1 MDKRIVLSKQDL
13 LRLRALFGTYASL
26 SGMDRENLLDLK
38 DEIERAAIVEM
49 EQLPADVVTL
59 DSRVQVRDVETNLR
73 TTYQL
78 VLPSQANLA
87 NGRVSV
93 LAPLGTALLGFREG
107 DEVEWTMPGGLR
119 RLRIESVTQAEKS
132 PDDPVPGSRERI
144 AA

>member
-1 MDKRIVLSKQDL
+1 MDKRIVLSKRDL

-26 SGMDRENLLDLK
+26 SVMDRENLLDLK

-78 VLPSQANLA
+78 VLPSQADLA
-87 NGRVSV
+87 SGRVSV

-132 PDDPVPGSRERI
+132 PDDHVPGSRDRI

>member
-26 SGMDRENLLDLK
+26 SVMDRENLLDLK
-38 DEIERAAIVEM
+38 AEIERAAIVEM

-93 LAPLGTALLGFREG
+93 LAPLGTALLGFRAG

-119 RLRIESVTQAEKS
+119 RMRIESVTQAEKS

>member
-13 LRLRALFGTYASL
+13 LRLRALLGTYASL
-26 SGMDRENLLDLK
+26 SAMDRENLLDLR

-59 DSRVQVRDVETNLR
+59 DSSVRVRDIETNLR

-119 RLRIESVTQAEKS
+119 RLRIEAVMQADKS
-132 PDDPVPGSRERI
+132 PDDPVHGSGDRI

>member
-26 SGMDRENLLDLK
+26 SVMDRENLLDLK
-38 DEIERAAIVEM
+38 AEIERAAIVEM

-73 TTYQL
+73 TTYHL

-93 LAPLGTALLGFREG
+93 LAPLGTALLGFRAG

-119 RLRIESVTQAEKS
+119 RMRIESVTQAEKS